1 MLELAALG
9 LLQQKPLHGYYLKQQ
24 LELFM
29 SGCISVNYGSIYP
42 LLKRLKQRG
51 AISVLTEVEG
61 EGGSGRK
68 IYSITDRGR
77 MLWEQKMLEH
87 PHESWVNSRS
97 RFAIKFFFFSY
108 LEPERRIKLLEHRLM
123 VCRLRLEE
131 RAINPMP
138 SDPYQVAVITHCREV
153 VQHEIQWLTQQL
165 HRERANLSSKNST
178 PIAIE
183 TQIISSPLE

>member
-42 LLKRLKQRG
+42 LLKRLEQRG
-51 AISVLTEVEG
+51 AIAVMEEEG
-61 EGGSGRK
+61 EGNTGRK
-68 IYSITDRGR
+68 IYSITERGR
-77 MLWEQKMLEH
+77 LLWEQKMLEH
-87 PHESWVNSRS
+87 PQESWVNARS

-123 VCRLRLEE
+123 VCKLRLEE
-131 RAINPMP
+131 RVINPMP
-138 SDPYQVAVITHCREV
+138 SDPYQAAVITNCREV
-153 VQHEIQWLTQQL
+153 IQNEIQWLSQQL

-178 PIAIE
+178 AITIE
-183 TQIISSPLE
+183 TQIN